1 MVTFHGDFPWWLPWP
16 PWDPLCH
23 QPLRVPA
30 SPSTCSV
37 CVHGENL
44 SAFPKGQRF
53 RLELLPWNFIAGFQ
67 AVLPNLPTLT
77 ERNRKLIEIMHL
89 FRLFQ
94 MFQYDS
100 TLSTAISVTLVTAS
114 YISKALQP
122 THSPRWRCA
131 KDEFPRSKADSAW
144 QCIWRTPWGDRCGK
158 SRVIGF
164 LLLQLDVNIPR
175 KYGQKYGTNVPPW
188 IGSWN
193 SHWLNWMCWIVWS
206 SMTWT
211 SWTQQLSVPKFT
223 KWHGVNAV
231 FPNSHPAQQDRRTRP
246 TSCLCQVE
254 CWPLCPGIR
263 QRKRTRKK
271 EWWRTALTP
280 QKPLCSCSDLCHND
294 CTLW

>member
-1 MVTFHGDFPWWLPWP
+1 MGIYLLIAMVTFHGYLPWP

-53 RLELLPWNFIAGFQ
+53 RLELLPWNLKIAGFR
-67 AVLPNLPTLT
+67 VLPTVT
-77 ERNRKLIEIMHL
+77 ERNRKSIEIMHL

-100 TLSTAISVTLVTAS
+100 TLSTAISVIFVTAS

-144 QCIWRTPWGDRCGK
+144 QCI
-158 SRVIGF
+158 
-164 LLLQLDVNIPR
+164 
-175 KYGQKYGTNVPPW
+175 
-188 IGSWN
+188 
-193 SHWLNWMCWIVWS
+193 
-206 SMTWT
+206 
-211 SWTQQLSVPKFT
+211 
-223 KWHGVNAV
+223 
-231 FPNSHPAQQDRRTRP
+231 
-246 TSCLCQVE
+246 
-254 CWPLCPGIR
+254 
-263 QRKRTRKK
+263 
-271 EWWRTALTP
+271 
-280 QKPLCSCSDLCHND
+280 
-294 CTLW
+294 